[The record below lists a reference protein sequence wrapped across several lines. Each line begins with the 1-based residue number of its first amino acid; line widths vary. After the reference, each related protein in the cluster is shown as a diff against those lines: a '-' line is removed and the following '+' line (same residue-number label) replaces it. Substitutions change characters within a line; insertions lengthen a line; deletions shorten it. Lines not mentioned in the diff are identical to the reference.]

1 MTAISSHIRQRYP
14 GSGCQE
20 ALFKKLSSTCQA
32 FVDSGLADPKF
43 ISELTSGLDAKFWS
57 HASEALLAERLR
69 DKTFPRRAKPGKG
82 PDILVMDGNR
92 KAWIEVICPE
102 PVRVPESWLNL
113 EARKVGDFPH
123 EEILLR
129 WTSAIKTKAEMLIGT
144 ADGKKAGYIKK
155 GLVGADD
162 AYVIAVNGC
171 RLRNGPFS
179 ALIGI
184 SQFPFAVE
192 AVFPIGPYQLRVD
205 QTTLEVVGGGHQ
217 VRVNIKNHNQAPI
230 PTSIFLDPRFSRV
243 SAIWAVDLDGASVI
257 GNREPTA
264 VIHNPLATLR
274 LSVGFLAADEEYVA
288 ETTGDNEYVLRRIS
302 SAKAN
307 DG

>member
-1 MTAISSHIRQRYP
+1 
-14 GSGCQE
+14 
-20 ALFKKLSSTCQA
+20 
-32 FVDSGLADPKF
+32 
-43 ISELTSGLDAKFWS
+43 
-57 HASEALLAERLR
+57 
-69 DKTFPRRAKPGKG
+69 
-82 PDILVMDGNR
+82 
-92 KAWIEVICPE
+92 
-102 PVRVPESWLNL
+102 
-113 EARKVGDFPH
+113 
-123 EEILLR
+123 
-129 WTSAIKTKAEMLIGT
+129 MLIGT

-264 VIHNPLATLR
+264 VIHNPLATNR